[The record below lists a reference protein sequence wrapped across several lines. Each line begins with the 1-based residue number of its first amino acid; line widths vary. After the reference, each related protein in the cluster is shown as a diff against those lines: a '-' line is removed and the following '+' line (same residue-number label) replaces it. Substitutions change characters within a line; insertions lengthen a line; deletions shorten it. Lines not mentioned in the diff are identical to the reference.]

1 MKKALHFLILTLTSS
16 LVLFASNGFCELT
29 PDSEGYIHDWLMLG
43 PIPLETGET
52 GAEAVNF
59 NVIRREAT
67 LQPGEGLQMTVS
79 GYGLTWK
86 AVSSE
91 SEIFDFNVI
100 LNDRVD
106 NAIGYLVAY
115 IDSPEQVDHVIL
127 LAGGNDQTRVYFN
140 GKAVTTSTEPRALTK
155 DSDMAKGLTM
165 KQGLNTVILKVVN
178 EVGNWQGCLRFTTQ
192 EGKPLTNFQV
202 RMSPN
207 VD

>member
-16 LVLFASNGFCELT
+16 LVLFASNGFSEMT
-29 PDSEGYIHDWLMLG
+29 PDSDGYIHDWLMLG
-43 PIPLETGET
+43 PIPLEAGET
-52 GAEAVNF
+52 GAEAVDF

-67 LQPGEGLQMTVS
+67 LQPVDGLQMTVS
-79 GYGLTWK
+79 GYDLTWK
-86 AVSSE
+86 VVSSE

-115 IDSPEQVDHVIL
+115 IDSPEQVDHVTL

-140 GKAVTTSTEPRALTK
+140 GQAVSTAKEPRALTK

-165 KQGLNTVILKVVN
+165 RQGVNTVILKVVN
-178 EVGNWQGCLRFTTQ
+178 EVGNWQGCLRFATQ
-192 EGKPLTNFQV
+192 EGEPLTNLRV
-202 RMSPN
+202 RISPGT
-207 VD
+207 D